1 MTTRRTGVDLC
12 NCTTLR
18 KASRRVSQMYDAKLA
33 ASGLRTTQFAI
44 LALLYEL
51 EVLSVN
57 ELAGRLDL
65 DRTTTGKNLRP
76 LEEAGLIKI
85 AASPQDRRS
94 REAALTAKGRGA
106 LKIAAPLWQEAQRE
120 FEALNG
126 RDNSA
131 ELRATL
137 EAIRVVD

>member
-1 MTTRRTGVDLC
+1 
-12 NCTTLR
+12 
-18 KASRRVSQMYDAKLA
+18 MYDAKLA
-33 ASGLRTTQFAI
+33 GSGLRTTQFAI
-44 LALLYEL
+44 LALLHDL

-76 LEEAGLIKI
+76 LEQAGLIKT
-85 AASPQDRRS
+85 APSPQDRRS
-94 REAALTAKGRGA
+94 RETTLTAKGRGA
-106 LKIAAPLWQEAQRE
+106 LKIAAPMWQEAQRE

-137 EAIRVVD
+137 MGIKVAD